1 MIDELNAL
9 IEVAKYYE
17 VIRQKLIEYQVYKQV
32 RYLINE
38 IELFQDKV
46 AILNQTHDIYYIKE
60 AMISLSII
68 HSYERY
74 IDDINTFPYPK
85 YNKSV
90 TKGII

>member
-1 MIDELNAL
+1 MINELSKL

-17 VIRQKLIEYQVYKQV
+17 DIRQKLIGYQVYKQV
-32 RYLINE
+32 KYLINE

-60 AMISLSII
+60 ALISLSVI

-74 IDDINTFPYPK
+74 IGDISTFPYPK